1 VKIFVET
8 PLTIDSAIRC
18 DVLIIGAGGAGL
30 RAAAHIGES
39 RPGTKII
46 TLTKVFSPQ
55 KSHTTTAQGGMAAVD
70 PKDLV
75 DRPIFHMFDTWKG
88 SDCSADQN
96 VIKKV
101 CDTGWEEVIWLERH
115 GMHFS
120 RTEDGRIAKRPFG
133 GHMLNFGERMAF
145 RACYEADRTGKGI
158 MDTVWAES
166 LKHGIKFIGQCAAT
180 EILFEDGRCVG
191 AIVFRYPEGKFL
203 AIGAKA
209 TIIATGGKTR
219 MYLVSSNCR
228 GNTGDGVVLALNAGL
243 PVMDLEAVQFH
254 PTGMVGPG
262 ILASEALR
270 GEGAILR
277 NKDEE
282 PFMERYAPTAKDL
295 APRDLISRAII
306 QEIREGRGLFH
317 EGHNAHHVWLDLR
330 HLPKEVHE
338 KKIQEVCSF
347 FKRFVGVDPER
358 DLCPVTPTA
367 HYQMGGIPTNEFG
380 EVQRDAQAIVPGLFA
395 CGEVAAASL
404 HGLNRLGTN
413 SLLELITMG
422 KVTGE
427 TVVEYLKDA
436 PDPESPSATRPDAVF
451 DHFSTYFGARG
462 KEQYGQI
469 RDALRNLMMEKV
481 GIFRTEKS
489 LREAI
494 KTLCELKERATHIA
508 LRTISLTTN
517 QDLWQIW
524 ELNNLITV
532 SMVIAQGALAR
543 KESRGAHFREDFPKR
558 SDEFNY
564 HTLVYMP
571 RFNEVTFGK
580 RPIDMSIF
588 EAKGEH
594 YELFDYI
601 GREY

>member
-1 VKIFVET
+1 MGEN
-8 PLTIDSAIRC
+8 LTIDSTVTC
-18 DVLIIGAGGAGL
+18 DVLVIGAGGAGL
-30 RAAAHIGES
+30 RAAAYIGEQ

-46 TLTKVFSPQ
+46 ALTKVVSPQ

-70 PKDLV
+70 PKDPA
-75 DRPIFHMFDTWKG
+75 DRAIFHMFDTWKG

-101 CDTGWEEVIWLERH
+101 CAMGWEEVVWLETH

-120 RTEDGRIAKRPFG
+120 RTEEGRIAKRPFG
-133 GHMLNFGERMAF
+133 GHMLNFGETKAF
-145 RACYEADRTGKGI
+145 RACYEASRTGKGI
-158 MDTVWAES
+158 MDTVWNES
-166 LKHGIKFIGQCAAT
+166 LKHGVTFIGQCVAT
-180 EILFEDGRCVG
+180 ELLFKDDACVG
-191 AIVFRYPEGKFL
+191 AVIFRFPDGTFS
-203 AIGAKA
+203 AILAKA
-209 TIIATGGKTR
+209 TIVATGGNAK
-219 MYLVSSNCR
+219 MYLVTSNCR
-228 GNTGDGVVLALNAGL
+228 GNTGDGLALTLHAGL

-254 PTGMVGPG
+254 PTGMIGPG

-295 APRDLISRAII
+295 APRDIICRAII
-306 QEIREGRGLFH
+306 TEFREGRGLFH
-317 EGHNAHHVWLDLR
+317 EGHKAHHVWLDLR

-338 KKIQEVCSF
+338 KKIQEVSSF
-347 FKRFVGVDPER
+347 FKRFVGVDPEK

-380 EVQRDAQAIVPGLFA
+380 EVQRDPQTIVPGLFA

-422 KVTGE
+422 RVIGDK
-427 TVVEYLKDA
+427 VVEHLKDA
-436 PDPESPSATRPDAVF
+436 PEPEGPPSDAGHIIF
-451 DHFSTYFGARG
+451 DQFSTYLTSRG
-462 KEQYGQI
+462 MESFAKI
-469 RDALRNLMMEKV
+469 RDTLRSLMMEKV

-489 LREAI
+489 LLEALE
-494 KTLCELKERATHIA
+494 KLKE
-508 LRTISLTTN
+508 LREKAQRIPIGTTSVKAN
-517 QDLWQIW
+517 QNLWQIW

-532 SMVIAQGALAR
+532 SMVIAHGALAR
-543 KESRGAHFREDFPKR
+543 KESRGAHYREDYPER

-571 RFNEVTFGK
+571 EFNKITFGK
-580 RPIDMSIF
+580 RPIDMSMF

-594 YELFDYI
+594 FELFDYI
-601 GREY
+601 ERKY

>member
-1 VKIFVET
+1 MGEN
-8 PLTIDSAIRC
+8 LTIDSTVTC
-18 DVLIIGAGGAGL
+18 DVLVIGAGGAGL
-30 RAAAHIGES
+30 RAAAHIGEQ

-46 TLTKVFSPQ
+46 ALTKVVSPQ

-70 PKDLV
+70 PKDPE

-101 CDTGWEEVIWLERH
+101 CAMGWEEVVWLERH

-120 RTEDGRIAKRPFG
+120 RTEEKRIAKRPFG
-133 GHMLNFGERMAF
+133 GHMLNFGETKAF
-145 RACYEADRTGKGI
+145 RACYEATRTGKGI
-158 MDTVWAES
+158 MDTVWNES
-166 LKHGIKFIGQCAAT
+166 LKYGVNFIGQCVAT
-180 EILFEDGRCVG
+180 ELLFKDDTCVG
-191 AIVFRYPEGKFL
+191 AIIFRFPDGTFS
-203 AIGAKA
+203 AILAKA
-209 TIIATGGKTR
+209 TIVATGGNAK
-219 MYLVSSNCR
+219 MYLVTSNCR
-228 GNTGDGVVLALNAGL
+228 GNTGDGLALALNAGL

-306 QEIREGRGLFH
+306 TEIREGKGLFNKD
-317 EGHNAHHVWLDLR
+317 HNAYHVWLDLR

-338 KKIQEVCSF
+338 TKIQEIESF
-347 FKRFVGVDPER
+347 FRRFVGVDPEKE
-358 DLCPVTPTA
+358 LCPVTPTA

-380 EVQRDAQAIVPGLFA
+380 EVQNDAQAIVPGLFA

-422 KVTGE
+422 RVIGE
-427 TVVEYLKDA
+427 KVVEHLKDA
-436 PDPESPSATRPDAVF
+436 PEPEGPPSDAGHIVF
-451 DHFSTYFGARG
+451 DQFSTYLASQGTESFA
-462 KEQYGQI
+462 KI
-469 RDALRNLMMEKV
+469 RDTLRNLMMENV
-481 GIFRTEKS
+481 GIFRTEKHLLEAIEKLKE
-489 LREAI
+489 LREKAKHI
-494 KTLCELKERATHIA
+494 PIGTTSLKA
-508 LRTISLTTN
+508 N
-517 QDLWQIW
+517 QNLWQIW

-532 SMVIAQGALAR
+532 SMVIAHGALAR
-543 KESRGAHFREDFPKR
+543 KESRGAHFREDYPER
-558 SDEFNY
+558 SAEFDY
-564 HTLVYMP
+564 HTFVYMP
-571 RFNEVTFGK
+571 EFDKITFGK

-594 YELFDYI
+594 FELFDYI
-601 GREY
+601 ERKY

>member
-1 VKIFVET
+1 VEKT
-8 PLTIDSAIRC
+8 LTVESTSRC

-30 RAAAHIGES
+30 RAAAQIREQ
-39 RPGTKII
+39 RPGTRII
-46 TLTKVFSPQ
+46 ALTKVFSPQ

-70 PKDLV
+70 PKDPV

-96 VIKKV
+96 VIKKL
-101 CDTGWEEVIWLERH
+101 CAIGWEEVVWLERH

-120 RTEDGRIAKRPFG
+120 RTEEGRIAKRPFG
-133 GHMLNFGERMAF
+133 GHMLNFGETLAF

-166 LKHGIKFIGQCAAT
+166 LKYGVNFIGQCIAT
-180 EILFEDGRCVG
+180 ELLCKDGHCIG
-191 AIVFRYPEGKFL
+191 AIIFRYPEGKFF
-203 AIGAKA
+203 AILAKA

-228 GNTGDGVVLALNAGL
+228 GNTGDGLALALNAGL

-347 FKRFVGVDPER
+347 FKRFVGVDPEK

-380 EVQRDAQAIVPGLFA
+380 EVQSDTHGIVPGLFA

-422 KVTGE
+422 RVTGE
-427 TVVEYLKDA
+427 RVVEYLKDA
-436 PDPESPSATRPDAVF
+436 KDPDGLPPDAGHIIF
-451 DHFSTYFGARG
+451 DQFSTYLHAQG
-462 KEQYGQI
+462 KEKYAEI
-469 RDALRNLMMEKV
+469 RDTLRNLMMKKV
-481 GIFRTEKS
+481 GIFRSEKP
-489 LREAI
+489 LLEAVED
-494 KTLCELKERATHIA
+494 LGELKERATHIPPGTTCM
-508 LRTISLTTN
+508 RTN

-543 KESRGAHFREDFPKR
+543 KESRGAHFREDYPKR

-571 RFNEVTFGK
+571 KFNKVTFAK

-588 EAKGEH
+588 EAKGDH
-594 YELFDYI
+594 CELFDYI
-601 GREY
+601 QREY

>member
-1 VKIFVET
+1 MGKT
-8 PLTIDSAIRC
+8 LTMDSTSSC
-18 DVLIIGAGGAGL
+18 DVLIIGAGGVGL
-30 RAAAHIGES
+30 RAAAQIGEQ
-39 RPGTKII
+39 RPGTRII
-46 TLTKVFSPQ
+46 ALTKVFSPQ

-70 PKDLV
+70 PKDPV

-96 VIKKV
+96 VIKKL
-101 CDTGWEEVIWLERH
+101 CAIGWEEVVWLERH

-120 RTEDGRIAKRPFG
+120 RTEEGRIAKRPFG
-133 GHMLNFGERMAF
+133 GHMLDFGETLAF

-166 LKHGIKFIGQCAAT
+166 LKYGVNFIGQCIAT
-180 EILFEDGRCVG
+180 ELLCKDGHCIG
-191 AIVFRYPEGKFL
+191 AIIFRYPEGKFF
-203 AIGAKA
+203 AILAKA

-228 GNTGDGVVLALNAGL
+228 GNTGDGLALALNAGL

-347 FKRFVGVDPER
+347 FKRFVGVDPEK

-380 EVQRDAQAIVPGLFA
+380 EVQGDTHGIVPGLFA

-422 KVTGE
+422 RVTGE
-427 TVVEYLKDA
+427 RVVEYLKDA
-436 PDPESPSATRPDAVF
+436 KDPDGLPPDAGHIIF
-451 DHFSTYFGARG
+451 DQFSTYLHAQG
-462 KEQYGQI
+462 KEKYAEI
-469 RDALRNLMMEKV
+469 RDTLRNLMMEKV
-481 GIFRTEKS
+481 GIFRSEKP
-489 LREAI
+489 LLEAVED
-494 KTLCELKERATHIA
+494 LGELKERATHIPPGTTCM
-508 LRTISLTTN
+508 RTN

-543 KESRGAHFREDFPKR
+543 KESRGAHFREDYPKR

-564 HTLVYMP
+564 HTLVYMNK
-571 RFNEVTFGK
+571 FNKVTFAR

-588 EAKGEH
+588 EAKGDH

-601 GREY
+601 QREY

>member
-1 VKIFVET
+1 MGEN
-8 PLTIDSAIRC
+8 LTIDSTVTC
-18 DVLIIGAGGAGL
+18 DVLVIGAGGAGL
-30 RAAAHIGES
+30 RAGAYIGEQ

-46 TLTKVFSPQ
+46 ALTKVVSPQ

-70 PKDLV
+70 PKDPT
-75 DRPIFHMFDTWKG
+75 DRAIFHMFDTWKG

-101 CDTGWEEVIWLERH
+101 CAMGWEEMVWLERH

-120 RTEDGRIAKRPFG
+120 RTEEKRIAKRPFG
-133 GHMLNFGERMAF
+133 GHMLNFGETKAF
-145 RACYEADRTGKGI
+145 RACYEASRTGKGI
-158 MDTVWAES
+158 MDTVWNES
-166 LKHGIKFIGQCAAT
+166 LKHGVTFIGQCVAT
-180 EILFEDGRCVG
+180 ELLFKDDTCVG
-191 AIVFRYPEGKFL
+191 AIIFRFPEGTFS
-203 AIGAKA
+203 AILAKA
-209 TIIATGGKTR
+209 TIVATGGNAK
-219 MYLVSSNCR
+219 MYLVTSNCR
-228 GNTGDGVVLALNAGL
+228 GNTGDGLALALNAGL
-243 PVMDLEAVQFH
+243 PLMDLEAVQFH

-306 QEIREGRGLFH
+306 TEFREGRGLFH
-317 EGHNAHHVWLDLR
+317 EGHKAHHVWLDLR

-338 KKIQEVCSF
+338 KKIQEVSSF
-347 FKRFVGVDPER
+347 FKRFVGVDPEK

-380 EVQRDAQAIVPGLFA
+380 EVQKDPQAIVPGLFA
-395 CGEVAAASL
+395 CGEAAAASL

-422 KVTGE
+422 RVIGDK
-427 TVVEYLKDA
+427 VVEHLKDA
-436 PDPESPSATRPDAVF
+436 PEPEGPPSDAGHIVF
-451 DHFSTYFGARG
+451 DQFSTYLASQGTESFA
-462 KEQYGQI
+462 KI
-469 RDALRNLMMEKV
+469 RDTLQNLMMEKV
-481 GIFRTEKS
+481 GIFRTEKHLLEAIEKLKE
-489 LREAI
+489 LREKAKHI
-494 KTLCELKERATHIA
+494 PIGTTSLKA
-508 LRTISLTTN
+508 N
-517 QDLWQIW
+517 QNLWQIW

-532 SMVIAQGALAR
+532 SMVIAHGALAR
-543 KESRGAHFREDFPKR
+543 KESRGAHFREDYPER
-558 SDEFNY
+558 SAEFDY
-564 HTLVYMP
+564 HTFVYMP
-571 RFNEVTFGK
+571 EFDKITFGK

-594 YELFDYI
+594 FELFDYI
-601 GREY
+601 ERKY

>member
-1 VKIFVET
+1 MEE
-8 PLTIDSAIRC
+8 PLTIDSTLRC
-18 DVLIIGAGGAGL
+18 DVLVIGAGGAGL
-30 RAAAHIGES
+30 RAAAAIYEQI
-39 RPGTKII
+39 PAKKII
-46 TLTKVFSPQ
+46 ALTKVVSPQ

-70 PKDLV
+70 PKDPT
-75 DRPIFHMFDTWKG
+75 DRAIFHMFDTWKG

-101 CDTGWEEVIWLERH
+101 CELGWEEMVWLERH

-120 RTEDGRIAKRPFG
+120 RTEEKRIAKRPFG
-133 GHMLNFGERMAF
+133 GHMLNFGETKAF
-145 RACYEADRTGKGI
+145 RACYEASRTGKGI
-158 MDTVWAES
+158 MDTVWNES
-166 LKHGIKFIGQCAAT
+166 LKHGVTFIGQCVAT
-180 EILFEDGRCVG
+180 ELLFKDDTCVG
-191 AIVFRYPEGKFL
+191 AIIFRFPDGTFS
-203 AIGAKA
+203 AILAKA
-209 TIIATGGKTR
+209 TIVATGGNAK
-219 MYLVSSNCR
+219 MYLVTSNCR
-228 GNTGDGVVLALNAGL
+228 GNTGDGLALALNAGL
-243 PVMDLEAVQFH
+243 PLMDLEAVQFH

-306 QEIREGRGLFH
+306 TEFREGRGLFH
-317 EGHNAHHVWLDLR
+317 EGHKAHHVWLDLR

-338 KKIQEVCSF
+338 KKIQEVSSF
-347 FKRFVGVDPER
+347 FKRFVGVDPEK

-380 EVQRDAQAIVPGLFA
+380 EVQKDPQTIVPGLFA

-422 KVTGE
+422 RVIGDK
-427 TVVEYLKDA
+427 VVEHLKDA
-436 PDPESPSATRPDAVF
+436 PEPEGPPSDAGHIVF
-451 DHFSTYFGARG
+451 DQFSTYLASQGTESFA
-462 KEQYGQI
+462 KI
-469 RDALRNLMMEKV
+469 RDTLQNLMMEKV
-481 GIFRTEKS
+481 GIFRTEKHLLEAIEKLKE
-489 LREAI
+489 LREKAKHI
-494 KTLCELKERATHIA
+494 PIGTTSLKA
-508 LRTISLTTN
+508 N
-517 QDLWQIW
+517 QNLWQIW

-532 SMVIAQGALAR
+532 SMVIAHGALAR
-543 KESRGAHFREDFPKR
+543 KESRGAHFREDYPER
-558 SDEFNY
+558 SAEFDY
-564 HTLVYMP
+564 HTFVYMP
-571 RFNEVTFGK
+571 EFDKITFGK

-594 YELFDYI
+594 FELFDYI
-601 GREY
+601 ERKY

>member
-1 VKIFVET
+1 MGEK
-8 PLTIDSAIRC
+8 LTIDSTLRC
-18 DVLIIGAGGAGL
+18 DVLVIGAGGAGL
-30 RAAAHIGES
+30 RAAAQIGEL

-46 TLTKVFSPQ
+46 ALTKVTSPQ

-70 PKDLV
+70 PKDPV
-75 DRPIFHMFDTWKG
+75 DKPIFHIFDTWKG

-101 CDTGWEEVIWLERH
+101 CNMGWEEVVWLERN

-120 RTEDGRIAKRPFG
+120 RTEEGRIPKRPFG
-133 GHMLNFGERMAF
+133 GHMLNFGETKAF

-158 MDTVWAES
+158 MDTVWNES
-166 LKHGIKFIGQCAAT
+166 LKHGVNFIGQCIAT
-180 EILFEDGRCVG
+180 EILFKDNKCIG
-191 AIVFRYPEGKFL
+191 AIIFRYPEGKL
-203 AIGAKA
+203 LVILAKA
-209 TIIATGGKTR
+209 TIMATGGKTR

-228 GNTGDGVVLALNAGL
+228 GNTGDGLAFALHADI
-243 PVMDLEAVQFH
+243 PIMDPEAVQFH

-306 QEIREGRGLFH
+306 TEFREGRGLFH
-317 EGHNAHHVWLDLR
+317 EGHNAQHVWLDLR

-347 FKRFVGVDPER
+347 FKRFVGVDPEK

-380 EVQRDAQAIVPGLFA
+380 EVQTDTQTIIPGLFA

-413 SLLELITMG
+413 SLLELITLG

-427 TVVEYLKDA
+427 RVVEYLKDA
-436 PDPESPSATRPDAVF
+436 EDPKEISPDAGHIVF
-451 DHFSTYFGARG
+451 DQFSTYLNAQGTEKYA
-462 KEQYGQI
+462 QI
-469 RDALRNLMMEKV
+469 RETMRNLMMEKV

-489 LREAI
+489 LLEAI
-494 KTLCELKERATHIA
+494 EGLKSLKERAMHIPIG
-508 LRTISLTTN
+508 TTSLKAN

-543 KESRGAHFREDFPKR
+543 KESRGAHYREDYPER
-558 SDEFNY
+558 SNEFNY
-564 HTLVYMP
+564 HTLVSMP
-571 RFNEVTFGK
+571 EFNKVTFGK

-588 EAKGEH
+588 EAKGERF
-594 YELFDYI
+594 ELFDYI
-601 GREY
+601 ERKY

>member
-1 VKIFVET
+1 MGER
-8 PLTIDSAIRC
+8 LTVDSTLKC
-18 DVLIIGAGGAGL
+18 DVLVIGAGGAGL
-30 RAAAHIGES
+30 RAAAYIGEQ
-39 RPGTKII
+39 RPGRKII
-46 TLTKVFSPQ
+46 ALTKVASPQ

-70 PKDLV
+70 PKDPT
-75 DRPIFHMFDTWKG
+75 DSPIFHMFDTWKG

-101 CDTGWEEVIWLERH
+101 CELGWEEMVWLERH

-120 RTEDGRIAKRPFG
+120 RTEQKRIAKRPFG
-133 GHMLNFGERMAF
+133 GHMLNFGETLAF
-145 RACYEADRTGKGI
+145 RACYEASRTGKGI
-158 MDTVWAES
+158 MDTVWNES
-166 LKHGIKFIGQCAAT
+166 LKYGVSFICQCAAT
-180 EILFEDGRCVG
+180 ELLFNNGTCIG
-191 AIVFRYPEGKFL
+191 AIIFRFPEGLFS
-203 AIGAKA
+203 AILAKA
-209 TIIATGGKTR
+209 TIVATGGNAK
-219 MYLVSSNCR
+219 MYLVTSNCR
-228 GNTGDGVVLALNAGL
+228 GNTGDGLALALNAGL

-277 NKDEE
+277 NKEEE

-306 QEIREGRGLFH
+306 QEMREGRGLFH
-317 EGHNAHHVWLDLR
+317 EGHKAHHVWLDLR

-338 KKIQEVCSF
+338 KKIQEVSSF
-347 FKRFVGVDPER
+347 FKRFVGVDPET

-380 EVQRDAQAIVPGLFA
+380 EVQRDARAIVPGLFA

-422 KVTGE
+422 RVVGE
-427 TVVEYLKDA
+427 RVVEYLKDA
-436 PDPESPSATRPDAVF
+436 KAPDGLPSDAGHVIFDQFATYLA
-451 DHFSTYFGARG
+451 SQG
-462 KEQYGQI
+462 KEGFAHI
-469 RDALRNLMMEKV
+469 RDTLRNLMMEKV
-481 GIFRTEKS
+481 GIFRTEKFLLEAMEK
-489 LREAI
+489 LR
-494 KTLCELKERATHIA
+494 ELKEKAQHMPIGTASLRA
-508 LRTISLTTN
+508 N
-517 QDLWQIW
+517 QNLWQIW

-532 SMVIAQGALAR
+532 SMVIAQAALAR
-543 KESRGAHFREDFPKR
+543 KESRGAHYREDYPER

-564 HTLVYMP
+564 HTLAYMP
-571 RFNEVTFGK
+571 EFDKVTLGK

-594 YELFDYI
+594 CELFDYI
-601 GREY
+601 ERKY

>member
-1 VKIFVET
+1 MVMGEG
-8 PLTIDSAIRC
+8 LTVHATLTC
-18 DVLIIGAGGAGL
+18 DVLVIGAGGAGL
-30 RAAAHIGES
+30 RAAAHIGEH
-39 RPGTKII
+39 RPGSKII
-46 TLTKVFSPQ
+46 ALTKVVSPQ

-70 PKDLV
+70 PRDPI

-96 VIKKV
+96 VIKRV
-101 CDTGWEEVIWLERH
+101 CELGWEEVVWLERH
-115 GMHFS
+115 GLHFS
-120 RTEDGRIAKRPFG
+120 RTEEKRIAKRPFG
-133 GHMLNFGERMAF
+133 GHMLNFGETKAF
-145 RACYEADRTGKGI
+145 RACYEASRTGKGI
-158 MDTVWAES
+158 MDTVWSES
-166 LKHGIKFIGQCAAT
+166 LKHGVTFIGQCAAT
-180 EILFEDGRCVG
+180 ELLFKNGACIG
-191 AIVFRYPEGKFL
+191 AIIFRFPEGMFS
-203 AIGAKA
+203 AILAKA
-209 TIIATGGKTR
+209 TIVATGGNAK
-219 MYLVSSNCR
+219 MYLVTSNCR
-228 GNTGDGVVLALNAGL
+228 GNTGDGLALAMNAGL

-317 EGHNAHHVWLDLR
+317 EGHKAHHVWLDLR

-338 KKIQEVCSF
+338 KKIQEVSSF
-347 FKRFVGVDPER
+347 FKRFVGVDPET

-380 EVQRDAQAIVPGLFA
+380 EVQKDPQTIVPGLFA
-395 CGEVAAASL
+395 CGEAAAASL

-422 KVTGE
+422 RVIGE
-427 TVVEYLKDA
+427 RVVEYLKDA
-436 PDPESPSATRPDAVF
+436 KDPDGLPSDGGHIIFDQFATYLASQGTESYA
-451 DHFSTYFGARG
+451 
-462 KEQYGQI
+462 QI
-469 RDALRNLMMEKV
+469 RDTLRNLMMEKV
-481 GIFRTEKS
+481 GIFRIEKS
-489 LREAI
+489 LVEALE
-494 KTLCELKERATHIA
+494 KLKELKEKAQRLPIGT
-508 LRTISLTTN
+508 TSLKAN
-517 QDLWQIW
+517 QNLWQIW
-524 ELNNLITV
+524 ELNNLISV

-543 KESRGAHFREDFPKR
+543 KESRGAHFREDYPER
-558 SDEFNY
+558 SEEFNY
-564 HTLVYMP
+564 HTLAYMP
-571 RFNEVTFGK
+571 EFDKVTLGK

-594 YELFDYI
+594 CELFDYI
-601 GREY
+601 ERKY

>member
-1 VKIFVET
+1 MGEK
-8 PLTIDSAIRC
+8 LTIDSTLRC
-18 DVLIIGAGGAGL
+18 DVLVIGAGGAGL
-30 RAAAHIGES
+30 RAAAHIAEQ

-46 TLTKVFSPQ
+46 ALTKVVSPQ

-70 PKDLV
+70 PKDPE
-75 DRPIFHMFDTWKG
+75 DRPIFHIFDTWKG

-96 VIKKV
+96 VIKKI
-101 CDTGWEEVIWLERH
+101 CDMGWEEVVWLERH

-120 RTEDGRIAKRPFG
+120 RTEEKRIAKRPFG
-133 GHMLNFGERMAF
+133 GHMLNFGETKAF
-145 RACYEADRTGKGI
+145 RACYEASRTGKGI
-158 MDTVWAES
+158 MDTVWNES
-166 LKHGIKFIGQCAAT
+166 LKYGVAFIGQCIAT
-180 EILFEDGRCVG
+180 EILLKDGICIG
-191 AIVFRYPEGKFL
+191 AVIFRFPEGKFM
-203 AIGAKA
+203 AILAKA
-209 TIIATGGKTR
+209 TIVATGGNTR
-219 MYLVSSNCR
+219 MYQVSSNCR
-228 GNTGDGVVLALNAGL
+228 GNTGDGLAIALHAGL

-254 PTGMVGPG
+254 PTGIVGPG

-295 APRDLISRAII
+295 APRDLISRAIV
-306 QEIREGRGLFH
+306 QEMRQGRGLFH
-317 EGHNAHHVWLDLR
+317 EGHNAPHVWLDLR

-347 FKRFVGVDPER
+347 FKRFVGVDPEK

-380 EVQRDAQAIVPGLFA
+380 EVQSDTQQAIVPGLFA
-395 CGEVAAASL
+395 CGELAAASL

-427 TVVEYLKDA
+427 RAVEYLKDA
-436 PDPESPSATRPDAVF
+436 KDPEAPPPEAGHIVF
-451 DHFSTYFGARG
+451 DQFSTYLNAQG
-462 KEQYGQI
+462 KEKYAQI
-469 RDALRNLMMEKV
+469 RDTLRNLMMDKV

-489 LREAI
+489 LLEAI
-494 KTLCELKERATHIA
+494 ESLRELKEKAMHITVGMTSLRA
-508 LRTISLTTN
+508 N

-543 KESRGAHFREDFPKR
+543 KESRGAHFREDYPTR
-558 SDEFNY
+558 SNEFNY
-564 HTLVYMP
+564 HTLVFMP
-571 RFNEVTFGK
+571 EFDKIILGK
-580 RPIDMSIF
+580 RPIDTSIF

-601 GREY
+601 KREY

>member
-1 VKIFVET
+1 MGEK
-8 PLTIDSAIRC
+8 LTLDSTLTC
-18 DVLIIGAGGAGL
+18 DVLVIGAGGAGL
-30 RAAAHIGES
+30 RAAAQIAEQ

-46 TLTKVFSPQ
+46 ALTKVVSPQ

-70 PKDLV
+70 PKDPE

-101 CDTGWEEVIWLERH
+101 CDLGWEEVVWLERH

-120 RTEDGRIAKRPFG
+120 RTEQGRIAKRPFG
-133 GHMLNFGERMAF
+133 GHMLNFGEVKAY
-145 RACYEADRTGKGI
+145 RACFEADRTGKGI
-158 MDTVWAES
+158 MDTAWNES
-166 LKHGIKFIGQCAAT
+166 LRYGVSFIGQCVAA
-180 EILFEDGRCVG
+180 ELLFKDGACTG
-191 AIVFRYPEGKFL
+191 AIIFRFPEGKFIPIL
-203 AIGAKA
+203 AKA
-209 TIIATGGKTR
+209 TIMATGGHAK
-219 MYLVSSNCR
+219 MYLVTSNCR
-228 GNTGDGVVLALNAGL
+228 GNTGDGLAIALHAGL
-243 PVMDLEAVQFH
+243 PVMDPEAVQFH
-254 PTGMVGPG
+254 PTGIVGPG

-295 APRDLISRAII
+295 APRDLISRAIM
-306 QEIREGRGLFH
+306 QEMREGRGLYH
-317 EGHNAHHVWLDLR
+317 EGHKAQHVWLDLR
-330 HLPKEVHE
+330 HLPREVHE
-338 KKIQEVCSF
+338 KKLQEVCSF
-347 FKRFVGVDPER
+347 FKRFVGVDPQT

-380 EVQRDAQAIVPGLFA
+380 EVQRDPHAIVPGLFA

-422 KVTGE
+422 RVTGNQ
-427 TVVEYLKDA
+427 VIEYLKEGEEPQGLPSDA
-436 PDPESPSATRPDAVF
+436 GHIVF
-451 DHFSTYFGARG
+451 DQFSTYINSQGTESYA
-462 KEQYGQI
+462 QI
-469 RDALRNLMMEKV
+469 RDSLRTLMQEKV
-481 GIFRTEKS
+481 GIFRAEKS
-489 LREAI
+489 LMEAI
-494 KTLCELKERATHIA
+494 EQLKELKEKATRIPAGTASLRA
-508 LRTISLTTN
+508 N
-517 QDLWQIW
+517 QNLWQVW

-543 KESRGAHFREDFPKR
+543 KESRGGHYREDYPER

-571 RFNEVTFGK
+571 EFGEIAFDK
-580 RPIDMSIF
+580 RPIDMSMF
-588 EAKGEH
+588 EAQGDH

-601 GREY
+601 ERKY